1 MKRQFGVLGMTALAA
16 CATSVPVTTNPTPSQ
31 TTTVSVPSSAG
42 SQWTGS
48 FIPANDRSAEVG
60 MRGAVRSYGTVTIVP
75 GAAGSDYSRVSLTFG
90 GYRAATLGWA
100 LASGRCG
107 SSSVPVLPSNA
118 FPLLDVGA
126 GGNAQ
131 LTSDIRYVLPTD
143 GTFHVRIYKADG
155 VVSNSAQGPEGIVA
169 CSNLKYQQ

>member
-1 MKRQFGVLGMTALAA
+1 MKRLGIIGVTALAA
-16 CATSVPVTTNPTPSQ
+16 CATPVPVTTNPPASGSTS
-31 TTTVSVPSSAG
+31 VSVPSSQG

-60 MRGAVRSYGTVTIVP
+60 MRGAVRSYGTVSVVP
-75 GAAGSDYSRVSLTFG
+75 TAGEYSKVSLTFG
-90 GYRAATLGWA
+90 GYRASTLGWA
-100 LASGRCG
+100 LAPGRCG

-131 LTSDIRYVLPTD
+131 LTSEIRYILPTD

-155 VVSNSAQGPEGIVA
+155 VVTNSAQGPEGIIA